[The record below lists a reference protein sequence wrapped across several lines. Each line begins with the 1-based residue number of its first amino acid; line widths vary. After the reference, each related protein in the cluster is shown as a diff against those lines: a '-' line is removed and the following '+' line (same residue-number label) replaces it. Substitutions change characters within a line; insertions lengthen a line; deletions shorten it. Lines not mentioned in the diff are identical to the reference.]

1 MGDSDDDGKGSR
13 WSRGCFG
20 FAMMLAVTAAA
31 VLALLI

>member
-1 MGDSDDDGKGSR
+1 MGDSDDYGNTSR

-20 FAMMLAVTAAA
+20 FAMTFAMAAVA